1 MLLMLVAEI
10 VVDGDDTGLMDGS
23 AVVTYEGTESE
34 AKQQKSGF
42 QSRSCGYMNSGGR
55 RDRRKKMC
63 RERLCSKNME
73 DWKKWIYEAHL
84 FMGDER
90 ENCRDYNDSD
100 GKYIFDCGRSSG
112 VQGIGGGRS

>member
-10 VVDGDDTGLMDGS
+10 VVHGDDASLMDGS

-42 QSRSCGYMNSGGR
+42 QSRSCGCMNSGGR
-55 RDRRKKMC
+55 RDRRKEIC
-63 RERLCSKNME
+63 REGLCSKNME

-84 FMGDER
+84 FMGDEG
-90 ENCRDYNDSD
+90 EYCRDNDDSD
-100 GKYIFDCGRSSG
+100 GDFISKCHWSSG

>member
-10 VVDGDDTGLMDGS
+10 VVHGDHTGLMDGS
-23 AVVTYEGTESE
+23 AVVPYKGAESE
-34 AKQQKSGF
+34 DEQQKSGF
-42 QSRSCGYMNSGGR
+42 QSRSRGCMNSGGR
-55 RDRRKKMC
+55 RDRRKKIC

-100 GKYIFDCGRSSG
+100 GKYIFDGGRSSG